1 MHAGVTC
8 AGHPMSV
15 ATEPPPS
22 RAAVAAAPAA
32 VVSRL
37 PDYLALTKPRVTL
50 LVWISMLAGMAMG
63 SISRGGGIPF
73 AVWLSALMGGYLV
86 VAAANAL
93 NQAFEAS
100 RDARMERT
108 ARRPVPAGRV
118 SAEEA
123 VGVSIALGLAG
134 VVTLML
140 FVNPLTAAL
149 GLASIVL
156 YAFGYT
162 PLKPRTHLC
171 TLVGAVPGAIPPLA
185 GWAAATGAIGPAS
198 LLLFAVQ
205 FLWQFPHFW
214 AIAWLNR
221 HDYARAGFKML
232 PFPGAGG
239 RRTGLQCLRYSLALI
254 PVGIGF
260 AAFVSHV
267 AAYVLGAAALGLW
280 LSLASGRFMMSASD
294 GDARKLLHVTILYL
308 PLMLL
313 LMALTLR

>member
-1 MHAGVTC
+1 
-8 AGHPMSV
+8 MSV
-15 ATEPPPS
+15 ATEPPP
-22 RAAVAAAPAA
+22 RQAAVAPEPSA
-32 VVSRL
+32 VASRL
-37 PDYLALTKPRVTL
+37 TDYWALTKPRVTL
-50 LVWISMLAGMAMG
+50 MVWVSMLAGMAMG
-63 SISRGGGIPF
+63 SISLGGGIPF
-73 AVWLSALMGGYLV
+73 EIWSSALLGGYLV
-86 VAAANAL
+86 IASANSL
-93 NQAFEAS
+93 NQALEAS
-100 RDARMERT
+100 RDARMART
-108 ARRPVPAGRV
+108 ASRPVPAGRV

-123 VGVSIALGLAG
+123 IGVSVALGLAG
-134 VVTLML
+134 VVTLLL

-149 GLASIVL
+149 GLVSIVL

-214 AIAWLNR
+214 AIAWLNQ

-294 GDARKLLHVTILYL
+294 GDARKLLRVTILYL